1 MQHTDV
7 IDKWKV
13 PIIESN
19 KIHSEDLH
27 LYKIIV
33 SCPIT
38 YTRYTDFLSNVLHT
52 HLFFSTNF
60 KGFFNILQ
68 YPIKGL
74 IQHWVIFFYLFS
86 PSQYLDLSRHYS
98 CQNTFWDPGHNIQT
112 QALVSFHY
120 EEHHVACII
129 WKKRR
134 TKFG

>member
-19 KIHSEDLH
+19 KIHSEDGH

-38 YTRYTDFLSNVLHT
+38 YTQISSAMFCIHIYFLVQIK
-52 HLFFSTNF
+52 F
-60 KGFFNILQ
+60 FFNILQ
-68 YPIKGL
+68 YSITGL

>member
-19 KIHSEDLH
+19 KFIQ
-27 LYKIIV
+27 KTFI
-33 SCPIT
+33 
-38 YTRYTDFLSNVLHT
+38 YTRSLFHVQSHIPGYTDFLSNVLHT
-52 HLFFSTNF
+52 HLFFSTNTV
-60 KGFFNILQ
+60 FFNILQ